1 MVFEKFVKIIRKN
14 EKNVSSPL
22 TLDSNGI
29 FSLESLKNIYLNNNK
44 IKVFRVYQ
52 NRMSSVEALWLS
64 YNKIRHLDN
73 SVCILYSLRYL
84 HIDHNRIST
93 IPVNLCLCSEISGL
107 WIGYNHL
114 KALPKKLLEMKK
126 LKILDVEFNKID
138 EIPDV
143 IRRFSEELVIHTQG
157 QML

>member
-1 MVFEKFVKIIRKN
+1 M
-14 EKNVSSPL
+14 
-22 TLDSNGI
+22 I

-93 IPVNLCLCSEISGL
+93 IPVNLCLCSEISGI

-114 KALPKKLLEMKK
+114 RALPKKLLEMKK

-143 IRRFSEELVIHTQG
+143 TRRFPEELVIHTQG
-157 QML
+157 LML